1 VPEGGRLKIKDVF
14 RAAII
19 TLHLFTMAV
28 NPDNTFPPRGAIEER
43 VTGLAEFKI
52 SPIKGGQVG
61 GTFLKLELTEA

>member
-1 VPEGGRLKIKDVF
+1 
-14 RAAII
+14 
-19 TLHLFTMAV
+19 MAV